1 MTSSLKE
8 DEKISKF
15 VVCLLIL
22 LFLNNRSIDRLF
34 ILANGR
40 GRGWGGGG
48 GAKNCMIINVKKVM
62 VLVMFLVPVLQ

>member
-40 GRGWGGGG
+40 GRGGGGG
-48 GAKNCMIINVKKVM
+48 GGKRKK
-62 VLVMFLVPVLQ
+62 LYDH

>member
-48 GAKNCMIINVKKVM
+48 AKNCMIINVNKVM

>member
-22 LFLNNRSIDRLF
+22 LFLNNRSIDRLL

-40 GRGWGGGG
+40 GMGWGGGG
-48 GAKNCMIINVKKVM
+48 SKNCMIINVKKVM

>member
-40 GRGWGGGG
+40 GRGWGEGGG
-48 GAKNCMIINVKKVM
+48 QKIV
-62 VLVMFLVPVLQ
+62 

>member
-48 GAKNCMIINVKKVM
+48 EAKNCMIINVKKVM

>member
-40 GRGWGGGG
+40 GRGRGGG

>member
-15 VVCLLIL
+15 VVSLLIL

-48 GAKNCMIINVKKVM
+48 AKNCMIINVKKVM

>member
-22 LFLNNRSIDRLF
+22 LFLNNRSIDRFF

-48 GAKNCMIINVKKVM
+48 AKNFMIINVKKVM

>member
-40 GRGWGGGG
+40 GRGWGG
-48 GAKNCMIINVKKVM
+48 AKNCMIINVKKVM